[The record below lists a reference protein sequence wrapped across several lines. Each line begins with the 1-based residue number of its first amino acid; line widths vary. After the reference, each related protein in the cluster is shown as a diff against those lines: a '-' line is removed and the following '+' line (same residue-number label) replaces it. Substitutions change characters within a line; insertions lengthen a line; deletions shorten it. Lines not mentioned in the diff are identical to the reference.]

1 MTRERRRPTSEY
13 AYHAPEAPRAAL
25 LALYG
30 ADAEVERALVEL
42 HDRHYLDRQWPHELE
57 YVRIEARRAETG
69 AWIYPQGSR
78 AEALLTDLEAVA
90 ERFGLLHAFGKEYAC
105 ERLHEWCLLRRQMGP
120 AIGGPELV
128 MAGGHSYMV
137 PLDEREVAVTWR
149 PDLEPRR
156 AAEERAGAAVA
167 AALDRIRDDWEAA
180 GWQFK
185 DTTPKAPEHLRWL
198 FLRLRHGWSYAEIAR
213 RVGIAD
219 DPDYFDPPKA
229 IAKAVK
235 EMAKKAGV
243 CLPDGNS

>member
-1 MTRERRRPTSEY
+1 MTGDRRRRTGEY
-13 AYHAPEAPRAAL
+13 AYHGPEAPRAAL

-42 HDRHYLDRQWPHELE
+42 HDRHYLDRQWPHELV
-57 YVRIEARRAETG
+57 YVRIETRRDETG
-69 AWIYPQGSR
+69 AFIYPRGGA
-78 AEALLTDLEAVA
+78 AEALLADLGATA
-90 ERFGLLHAFGKEYAC
+90 ERFGLLHAFGAEYAC

-120 AIGGPELV
+120 AIGGPELT
-128 MAGGHSYMV
+128 MAGGHSYTV
-137 PLDEREVAVTWR
+137 PLDEREVTVTWR

-156 AAEERAGAAVA
+156 AAEERARAAVA
-167 AALDRIRDDWEAA
+167 DALDAIRNEWEA
-180 GWQFK
+180 GDWTFP
-185 DTTPKAPEHLRWL
+185 DTSPRAQEHLRWL

-229 IAKAVK
+229 VAKAVK
-235 EMAKKAGV
+235 AMAKKAGV

>member
-1 MTRERRRPTSEY
+1 VTGKRRPPTGEY

-42 HDRHYLDRQWPHELE
+42 HDRHYLDRQWPHELV
-57 YVRIEARRAETG
+57 YVRIETRRDPDTG
-69 AWIYPQGSR
+69 VFLYPQGGA
-78 AEALLTDLEAVA
+78 AEALLADLEATA
-90 ERFGLLHAFGKEYAC
+90 QRFGLLHAFGKEYAC

-120 AIGGPELV
+120 AIGGPELS
-128 MAGGHSYMV
+128 MDGGHYTV

-156 AAEERAGAAVA
+156 VAEERAGAAVA
-167 AALDRIRDDWEAA
+167 AALDRIRDDWAAA

-185 DTTPKAPEHLRWL
+185 DTAPKAPEHLRWL
-198 FLRLRHGWSYAEIAR
+198 FLRLRHRWSYAEIAR
-213 RVGIAD
+213 HVGIAD
-219 DPDYFDPPKA
+219 DLDYQDPSKA
-229 IAKAVK
+229 VAKAVK
-235 EMAKKAGV
+235 AMAKKAGV